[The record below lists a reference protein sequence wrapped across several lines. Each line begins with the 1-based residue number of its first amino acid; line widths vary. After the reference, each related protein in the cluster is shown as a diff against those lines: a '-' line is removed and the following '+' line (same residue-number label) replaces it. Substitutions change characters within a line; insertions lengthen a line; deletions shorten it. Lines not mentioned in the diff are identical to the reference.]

1 MVRQGLID
9 LVAEAISTH
18 PQDLHIAEPCTENST
33 LHCAVEANQ
42 YDILR
47 MLLETRLLPVN
58 KPNYYSRTALHLAAL
73 EGDFNAI
80 NILIEYD
87 ADLDMKDR
95 WGDEALFLAQ
105 SNRHL
110 EVMLELIKAGA
121 DVDKRKIDVNKLF
134 FAVEQRDKES
144 AKILLYQ
151 HGVDRSI
158 QNADGVRARQIAEA
172 AEDEGMVWVL
182 DSAPTVIAG
191 PGSTDLEDGGRRVV
205 PFRAR
210 PVQL

>member
-1 MVRQGLID
+1 M
-9 LVAEAISTH
+9 
-18 PQDLHIAEPCTENST
+18 
-33 LHCAVEANQ
+33 
-42 YDILR
+42 
-47 MLLETRLLPVN
+47 LPVD

-73 EGDFNAI
+73 EGDFNAT

-87 ADLDMKDR
+87 ADLDVKDR

-105 SNRHL
+105 SNQRL
-110 EVMLELIKAGA
+110 EVMLELIKAGV
-121 DVDKRKIDVNKLF
+121 DVDKKKIDVNRLFF
-134 FAVEQRDKES
+134 FAVEQGDTES

-151 HGVDRSI
+151 HGVDRSV

-172 AEDEGMVWVL
+172 AEDESMMRVL
-182 DSAPTVIAG
+182 DSAPTVMAG
-191 PGSTDLEDGGRRVV
+191 PASTDLEDGTRRVV